1 MTNYEKY
8 KNEMIN
14 MLVSANKYHAKKTT
28 VDGITFD
35 SRKEAERYKELK
47 ALELVG
53 KIDRLELQP
62 RFVLMD
68 GFRYEGKA
76 IRKIEYVADFL
87 YRDLSTLELV
97 VEDVK
102 GVKTDVYK
110 LKKKLFLKHYGNEYK
125 FVEV

>member
-1 MTNYEKY
+1 MAHKY
-8 KNEMIN
+8 N
-14 MLVSANKYHAKKTT
+14 AKKTA

-35 SRKEAERYKELK
+35 SKKEATRYRELK
-47 ALELVG
+47 ALERVG

-87 YRDLSTLELV
+87 YRDLSTCELI

-125 FVEV
+125 FKEV

>member
-1 MTNYEKY
+1 MMHKY
-8 KNEMIN
+8 N
-14 MLVSANKYHAKKTT
+14 AKKTV
-28 VDGITFD
+28 VDGIKFD
-35 SRKEAERYKELK
+35 SKKEAERYKELK
-47 ALELVG
+47 ALERVG
-53 KIDRLELQP
+53 KIERLELQP
-62 RFVLMD
+62 RFTLMD

-76 IRKIEYVADFL
+76 VRKIEYVADFL

-125 FVEV
+125 FREV

>member
-1 MTNYEKY
+1 MHKY
-8 KNEMIN
+8 N
-14 MLVSANKYHAKKTT
+14 AKKTV
-28 VDGITFD
+28 VDGIKFD
-35 SRKEAERYKELK
+35 SKKEAERYKELK

-62 RFVLMD
+62 RFLLQD

-87 YRDLSTLELV
+87 YRDLSTYELV

-110 LKKKLFLKHYGNEYK
+110 LKKKLFLKRYGDEYRLE
-125 FVEV
+125 EV

>member
-1 MTNYEKY
+1 MAHKY
-8 KNEMIN
+8 N
-14 MLVSANKYHAKKTT
+14 AKKS
-28 VDGITFD
+28 VIDGITFD
-35 SRKEAERYKELK
+35 SKKEAMRYEHLK
-47 ALELVG
+47 NLEYVG

-87 YRDLSTLELV
+87 YRDLSTYELV

-125 FVEV
+125 FREV

>member
-1 MTNYEKY
+1 MTHKY
-8 KNEMIN
+8 N
-14 MLVSANKYHAKKTT
+14 AKKTV

-47 ALELVG
+47 ALERVG
-53 KIDRLELQP
+53 KIDKLELQP

-87 YRDLSTLELV
+87 YRDLSTYELV

-110 LKKKLFLKHYGNEYK
+110 LKKKLFLKRYGDEYRLE
-125 FVEV
+125 EV

>member
-1 MTNYEKY
+1 
-8 KNEMIN
+8 
-14 MLVSANKYHAKKTT
+14 MLTHKYHAKKTA

-47 ALELVG
+47 ALERVG

-62 RFVLMD
+62 RFELQES
-68 GFRYEGKA
+68 FKHKGKT

>member
-1 MTNYEKY
+1 MAHKY
-8 KNEMIN
+8 N
-14 MLVSANKYHAKKTT
+14 AKKTV
-28 VDGITFD
+28 VDGIKFD
-35 SRKEAERYKELK
+35 SKKEAARYEVLK
-47 ALELVG
+47 GLELVG

-87 YRDLSTLELV
+87 YRDLSTCELI

-125 FVEV
+125 FKEV

>member
-1 MTNYEKY
+1 MMHKY
-8 KNEMIN
+8 N
-14 MLVSANKYHAKKTT
+14 AKKTV
-28 VDGITFD
+28 VDGIKFD
-35 SRKEAERYKELK
+35 SKKEAERYKELK

-62 RFVLMD
+62 RFLLQD

-87 YRDLSTLELV
+87 YRDLSTYELV

-110 LKKKLFLKHYGNEYK
+110 LKKKLFLKRYGDEYRLE
-125 FVEV
+125 EV

>member
-1 MTNYEKY
+1 M
-8 KNEMIN
+8 
-14 MLVSANKYHAKKTT
+14 
-28 VDGITFD
+28 
-35 SRKEAERYKELK
+35 RYKELK
-47 ALELVG
+47 ELQLVG

-62 RFVLMD
+62 RFVLME

-87 YRDLSTLELV
+87 YRDLSTLELI

-110 LKKKLFLKHYGNEYK
+110 IKKKLFLKNYGNEYK
-125 FVEV
+125 FMEV

>member
-1 MTNYEKY
+1 MLGDVRRGKALRHKY
-8 KNEMIN
+8 N
-14 MLVSANKYHAKKTT
+14 AKKTI
-28 VDGITFD
+28 VDGIIFD
-35 SRKEAERYKELK
+35 SKKEAARYSYLK
-47 ALELVG
+47 NLELVG

-62 RFVLMD
+62 RFVLME

-87 YRDLSTLELV
+87 YRDLSTYELV

-125 FVEV
+125 FMEV

>member
-1 MTNYEKY
+1 MTHKY
-8 KNEMIN
+8 N
-14 MLVSANKYHAKKTT
+14 AKKTT

-47 ALELVG
+47 ELERVG

-68 GFRYEGKA
+68 SFRYEGKA
-76 IRKIEYVADFL
+76 VRKIEYVADFL
-87 YRDLSTLELV
+87 YRDISTLELV

-125 FVEV
+125 FREV

>member
-1 MTNYEKY
+1 MAHKY
-8 KNEMIN
+8 N
-14 MLVSANKYHAKKTT
+14 AKKTV
-28 VDGITFD
+28 VDGIKFD
-35 SRKEAERYKELK
+35 SKKEAARYEVLK
-47 ALELVG
+47 GLELVG

-76 IRKIEYVADFL
+76 VRKIEYVADFL
-87 YRDLSTLELV
+87 YRDLSTCELI

-125 FVEV
+125 FKEV

>member
-1 MTNYEKY
+1 MTHKY
-8 KNEMIN
+8 N
-14 MLVSANKYHAKKTT
+14 AKKTA

-35 SRKEAERYKELK
+35 SKKEAMRYKELK
-47 ALELVG
+47 ELQRVG

-62 RFVLMD
+62 RFTLMD

-76 IRKIEYVADFL
+76 VRKIEYVADFL

-110 LKKKLFLKHYGNEYK
+110 LKKKLFLKHYGSEYK
-125 FVEV
+125 FMEV

>member
-1 MTNYEKY
+1 MKH
-8 KNEMIN
+8 
-14 MLVSANKYHAKKTT
+14 KYHAKKTV

-35 SRKEAERYKELK
+35 SKKEATRYRELK
-47 ALELVG
+47 ALERVG

-76 IRKIEYVADFL
+76 VRKIEYVADFL
-87 YRDLSTLELV
+87 YRDLSTCELI

-110 LKKKLFLKHYGNEYK
+110 LKKKLFLKRYGNEYK
-125 FVEV
+125 FKEV

>member
-1 MTNYEKY
+1 
-8 KNEMIN
+8 
-14 MLVSANKYHAKKTT
+14 MLTHKYHAKKTV

-35 SRKEAERYKELK
+35 SKKEAMRYKELK
-47 ALELVG
+47 ELQRVG

-110 LKKKLFLKHYGNEYK
+110 LKKKLFLKRYGNEYK
-125 FVEV
+125 FKEV

>member
-1 MTNYEKY
+1 MTH
-8 KNEMIN
+8 
-14 MLVSANKYHAKKTT
+14 KYHAKKTT

-47 ALELVG
+47 ALQLVG

-76 IRKIEYVADFL
+76 VRKIEYVADFL

-110 LKKKLFLKHYGNEYK
+110 LKKKLFLKRYGNEYK
-125 FVEV
+125 FKEV

>member
-1 MTNYEKY
+1 MTHKY
-8 KNEMIN
+8 N
-14 MLVSANKYHAKKTT
+14 ARKTA
-28 VDGITFD
+28 VDGISFD

-47 ALELVG
+47 ALERVG
-53 KIDRLELQP
+53 KIDGLELQP
-62 RFVLMD
+62 RFTLMD

-87 YRDLSTLELV
+87 YRDLSTLDLI

-110 LKKKLFLKHYGNEYK
+110 IKKKLFLKHYGNEYK

>member
-1 MTNYEKY
+1 MAHKY
-8 KNEMIN
+8 N
-14 MLVSANKYHAKKTT
+14 AKKTA

-35 SRKEAERYKELK
+35 SKKEAARYEVLK
-47 ALELVG
+47 GLELVG

-87 YRDLSTLELV
+87 YRDLSTCELI

-125 FVEV
+125 FKEV

>member
-1 MTNYEKY
+1 MKHKY
-8 KNEMIN
+8 NAKNT
-14 MLVSANKYHAKKTT
+14 V

-35 SRKEAERYKELK
+35 SKKEAVRYKELK

-76 IRKIEYVADFL
+76 IRKIEYIADFL
-87 YRDLSTLELV
+87 YRDLSTYELV

-125 FVEV
+125 FKEV

>member
-1 MTNYEKY
+1 MAHKY
-8 KNEMIN
+8 N
-14 MLVSANKYHAKKTT
+14 AKKTA

-35 SRKEAERYKELK
+35 SRKEATRYRELK
-47 ALELVG
+47 ALERVG

-87 YRDLSTLELV
+87 YRDLSTCELI

-110 LKKKLFLKHYGNEYK
+110 LKKKLFLKRYGNEYK
-125 FVEV
+125 FKEV

>member
-1 MTNYEKY
+1 
-8 KNEMIN
+8 
-14 MLVSANKYHAKKTT
+14 MLTHKYHAKKTT

-53 KIDRLELQP
+53 KIDMLELQP
-62 RFVLMD
+62 RFVLME

-110 LKKKLFLKHYGNEYK
+110 LKKKLFLKRYGNEYK
-125 FVEV
+125 FKEV

>member
-1 MTNYEKY
+1 MAHKY
-8 KNEMIN
+8 N
-14 MLVSANKYHAKKTT
+14 AKKTA

-35 SRKEAERYKELK
+35 SKKEATRYRELK
-47 ALELVG
+47 ALEHVG
-53 KIDRLELQP
+53 KIDKLELQP

-76 IRKIEYVADFL
+76 VRKIEYVADFV
-87 YRDLSTLELV
+87 YRDLSTYELI

-110 LKKKLFLKHYGNEYK
+110 LKKKLFLKRYGNEYK
-125 FVEV
+125 FKEV

>member
-1 MTNYEKY
+1 
-8 KNEMIN
+8 
-14 MLVSANKYHAKKTT
+14 MLTHKYHAKKTA

-47 ALELVG
+47 ALERVR
-53 KIDRLELQP
+53 KIDGLELQP
-62 RFVLMD
+62 RFELQES
-68 GFRYEGKA
+68 FKHKGKT

-87 YRDLSTLELV
+87 YLDLSTLELV

-110 LKKKLFLKHYGNEYK
+110 LKKKIFLKIYGNEYK

>member
-1 MTNYEKY
+1 MAHKY
-8 KNEMIN
+8 N
-14 MLVSANKYHAKKTT
+14 AKKTA

-35 SRKEAERYKELK
+35 SRKEATRYRELK
-47 ALELVG
+47 ALERVG

-87 YRDLSTLELV
+87 YRDLSTCELI

-110 LKKKLFLKHYGNEYK
+110 IKKKLFLKRYGNEYK
-125 FVEV
+125 FKEV